1 MKKTKPSM
9 KGFPSVRLG
18 IAASFLIFGLSQAQI
33 SGQEKTMTIENAFK
47 TIELKTG
54 YSIFYKKELL
64 NSETK
69 INLENQDDNIQTYLA
84 EMTRKTGLKFT
95 IVGK

>member
-47 TIELKTG
+47 TIELKNG
-54 YSIFYKKELL
+54 LQYLL
-64 NSETK
+64 
-69 INLENQDDNIQTYLA
+69 
-84 EMTRKTGLKFT
+84 
-95 IVGK
+95 